1 MDDHPVFRLGLRR
14 LFERSSDL
22 TVSWELDSTA
32 ELLRRLRLSP
42 VEVLLM
48 DLNLA
53 PGDDSLAMTRAV
65 VDSFPGTRVLVISAL
80 LDGDAATAARTA
92 GASGYVSKDLSLGDM
107 QAAIRQLAGNGI
119 APIVHGLF
127 VTAGKV
133 TVGSPWSARNGL
145 TRRERE
151 VLVQLRRGRTNRE
164 IATQFGISVTTIN
177 KHVQQVLKKLQVRNR
192 AQAVARLDAEVS
204 GGSYQN
210 LETGA

>member
-1 MDDHPVFRLGLRR
+1 VDDHPVFRLGLRR

-107 QAAIRQLAGNGI
+107 QAAIRQLAGNGV

-127 VTAGKV
+127 VTAGK
-133 TVGSPWSARNGL
+133 WSARNGL